1 MSDADL
7 HAPYSTPMDSRSSAA
22 ETATSQWPPAA
33 DQSAPILEHDPA
45 TEAIIEPTGKHSAPT
60 LPERCVLCFFHEAI
74 ASLVADGT
82 AKQATELRSEMG
94 PLPVYQFAES
104 GRALTLAH
112 PGLGAPMGAAFMEEL
127 IALGCRHFVACGGA
141 GVLRGDIAVGHLV
154 VPTAAVREEGTS
166 YHYFPPSRELTP
178 SPAAVTAIRSVLDEA
193 GIAYLAGKTWTT
205 DGLYRE
211 TPDKV
216 ARRRAEGCL
225 TVEMECS
232 ALCAVARFRGVT
244 FGQILY
250 GGDDVSGIEWD
261 RRGWDGH
268 AVVRARLL
276 HLAAQACLRI
286 P

>member
-1 MSDADL
+1 MN
-7 HAPYSTPMDSRSSAA
+7 SRSTHASTAAA
-22 ETATSQWPPAA
+22 ERRPTAA
-33 DQSAPILEHDPA
+33 DQSAPILEHDPT
-45 TEAIIEPTGKHSAPT
+45 TEAVIEPTRKHAAAV
-60 LPERCVLCFFHEAI
+60 LPERCVLCFFHDAI
-74 ASLVADGT
+74 ATLVADGSA
-82 AKQATELRSEMG
+82 AKATDLRSEMG
-94 PLPVYQFAES
+94 PLPVYEFVET
-104 GRALTLAH
+104 GRCLALAH

-154 VPTAAVREEGTS
+154 IPTAAVREEGTS
-166 YHYFPPSRELTP
+166 YHYFPPSREMTP
-178 SPAAVTAIRSVLDEA
+178 SPAAVTAIRSVLDDA
-193 GIAYLAGKTWTT
+193 GVAYRAGKTWST

-250 GGDDVSGIEWD
+250 GGDDVSGLEWD
-261 RRGWDGH
+261 RRDWDRQV
-268 AVVRARLL
+268 AVRARLL
-276 HLAAQACLRI
+276 RLAAQACLRI
-286 P
+286 PD

>member
-1 MSDADL
+1 MSIL
-7 HAPYSTPMDSRSSAA
+7 SNDSD
-22 ETATSQWPPAA
+22 TATAERRPAA
-33 DQSAPILEHDPA
+33 VDQSAPILEHDPA
-45 TEAIIEPTGKHSAPT
+45 TEAVIEPTRKHSAPA
-60 LPERCVLCFFHEAI
+60 LPERCVLCFFHDAI
-74 ASLVADGT
+74 ATLVADGG
-82 AKQATELRSEMG
+82 ATKAIDLRSEMG
-94 PLPVYQFAES
+94 PLPVYEFVEAS
-104 GRALTLAH
+104 CALAVAH

-141 GVLRGDIAVGHLV
+141 GVLRGDIALGHLV
-154 VPTAAVREEGTS
+154 VPTAALREEGTS
-166 YHYFPPSRELTP
+166 YHYFPPSREMTP

-193 GIAYLAGKTWTT
+193 GIAYRAGKTWTT

-250 GGDDVSGIEWD
+250 GGDDVSGLEWD
-261 RRGWDGH
+261 RRDWDRQT
-268 AVVRARLL
+268 AVRARLL
-276 HLAAQACLRI
+276 RLAAQACLRI
-286 P
+286 PD

>member
-1 MSDADL
+1 
-7 HAPYSTPMDSRSSAA
+7 MDSRSSAA

-45 TEAIIEPTGKHSAPT
+45 TEAIMEPTAGHTAPT
-60 LPERCVLCFFHEAI
+60 LPERCVLCFFHEII
-74 ASLVADGT
+74 ATLVADGA
-82 AKQATELRSEMG
+82 AKQVTELRCEMG

-104 GRALTLAH
+104 GRTLTLAH
-112 PGLGAPMGAAFMEEL
+112 PGLGAPMAAAIMEDL
-127 IALGCRHFVACGGA
+127 IALGCRRFVACGGA
-141 GVLRGDIAVGHLV
+141 GVLRGDIALGHLV

-178 SPAAVTAIRSVLDEA
+178 SPTAVTAIRSVLDEA
-193 GIAYLAGKTWTT
+193 GIAYLPGKTWTT
-205 DGLYRE
+205 DGAYRE
-211 TPDKV
+211 TPGKV

-250 GGDDVSGIEWD
+250 GGDDVSGLEWD
-261 RRGWDGH
+261 HRGWNNQT
-268 AVVRARLL
+268 AVRARLL
-276 HLAAQACLRI
+276 RLAAQACLRI

>member
-1 MSDADL
+1 
-7 HAPYSTPMDSRSSAA
+7 MDSRSSAA

-45 TEAIIEPTGKHSAPT
+45 TKAVIEPTSGHSAPT
-60 LPERCVLCFFHEAI
+60 LPEHCVLCFFHEAI
-74 ASLVADGT
+74 ASLVADGA
-82 AKQATELRSEMG
+82 AKQVTELRYEVG

-104 GRALTLAH
+104 GRAMTLAH
-112 PGLGAPMGAAFMEEL
+112 PGLGAPMGAAIMEDL
-127 IALGCRHFVACGGA
+127 IAFGCRRFVACGGA
-141 GVLRGDIAVGHLV
+141 GVLRGDIALGHLV
-154 VPTAAVREEGTS
+154 VPTAAVRDEGTS

-193 GIAYLAGKTWTT
+193 GIAYLPGKTWTT
-205 DGLYRE
+205 DGPYRE
-211 TPDKV
+211 TPGKV

-250 GGDDVSGIEWD
+250 GGDDVSGLEWD
-261 RRGWDGH
+261 HRGWNNQT
-268 AVVRARLL
+268 AVRARLL
-276 HLAAQACLRI
+276 RLAAEACLRI